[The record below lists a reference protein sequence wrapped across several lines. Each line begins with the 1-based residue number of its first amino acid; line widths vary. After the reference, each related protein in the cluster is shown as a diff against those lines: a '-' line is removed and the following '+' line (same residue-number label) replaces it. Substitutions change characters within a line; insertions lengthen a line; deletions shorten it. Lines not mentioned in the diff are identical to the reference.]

1 MNYLEKLTLVAL
13 CLTLFACQDASTETE
28 SEACTD
34 YDGVEFRICRT
45 DEVGNAGAAAVMLG
59 LSIQEPDRTDMHGAT
74 IDKSPAGARWMDLP
88 RAFFRFPAGTDSYTL
103 SAWDEP
109 EVIYFLSEFRTKYPG
124 VPNDQTWPPQLPI
137 EDFEN
142 WLHDDVQRITLG
154 NEPPLHDDPFPA
166 GFPNGESYVVFA
178 ESVITAYPEYADHFW
193 IQTGKPEVLR
203 YDALGP
209 SGLARHEDFLD
220 TASAAVA
227 EGVLPARITTTHK
240 LLDDYPGDRL
250 DFYRELVTDYQ
261 DYFGDEV
268 QICSQEYKYKADE
281 MLSLGSL
288 LRIAEFLLVMS
299 RLRHELGETISGG
312 AFQQGFA
319 SGTSNLIGL
328 DDPATPE
335 WTQTGLTDLWELFGS
350 SLTDGAFVRTEHL
363 NRPMK
368 VQIELFEVGDRQYF
382 LYSNTSAQAV
392 KLPLEVG
399 PDGGAVERI
408 DEELTLELDTYG
420 GVLPAQSAGRIRV
433 R

>member
-1 MNYLEKLTLVAL
+1 MTYFL
-13 CLTLFACQDASTETE
+13 D
-28 SEACTD
+28 
-34 YDGVEFRICRT
+34 EFR
-45 DEVGNAGAAAVMLG
+45 
-59 LSIQEPDRTDMHGAT
+59 S
-74 IDKSPAGARWMDLP
+74 
-88 RAFFRFPAGTDSYTL
+88 
-103 SAWDEP
+103 
-109 EVIYFLSEFRTKYPG
+109 KYPG

-166 GFPNGESYVVFA
+166 GFPSGDSYVAFA

-209 SGLARHEDFLD
+209 IGLARHAEFLD

-227 EGVLPARITTTHK
+227 DGVLPARITTTHK

-268 QICSQEYKYKADE
+268 QICFQEYKYKEDD

-288 LRIAEFLLVMS
+288 VRTAEFLLVMS

-312 AFQQGFA
+312 AFHQGFA
-319 SGTSNLIGL
+319 SGTANLIGL

-335 WTQTGLTDLWELFGS
+335 WTQTGLTDLWEIFGS
-350 SLTDGAFVRTEHL
+350 SLTDGAFVRTEQY
-363 NRPMK
+363 NRPME
-368 VQIELFEVGDRQYF
+368 VQIELFEMGGRQYF
-382 LYSNTSAQAV
+382 LYSNTSSEDV
-392 KLPLEVG
+392 ELPLEFG

-408 DEELTLELDTYG
+408 DEDLTLEPDTYG
-420 GVLPAQSAGRIRV
+420 GVLPAESAGRIRV